1 MMYMMK
7 VMIQVKF
14 WIGICTIIIIYST
27 DFLLHTLHGGHN
39 LKKKS
44 GQKIINTCMD
54 IIIINSSTWL
64 FHPETSYSI
73 TLFETD
79 AQIGLFHSTYRY
91 A

>member
-39 LKKKS
+39 LKKKIRS
-44 GQKIINTCMD
+44 ENNKYMHGHHNHQFSDMAI
-54 IIIINSSTWL
+54 SS
-64 FHPETSYSI
+64 
-73 TLFETD
+73 
-79 AQIGLFHSTYRY
+79 
-91 A
+91 